1 MQRELVNFTIEEG
14 KIEEVKRIIKL
25 DNRLLNYKNE
35 KGRSLVFIAA
45 MEGHKDIL
53 SYLISEGSNI
63 HTSNKAGNTP
73 LVAAVV
79 KNHPDCVRLLV
90 EEGANPNSIYKHRRA
105 TMPIYNYA
113 VFHNLTEC
121 SEILRRTSG
130 INLEF
135 KDSVGISGYEINLFA
150 KDKGS
155 PYVKDIQKRLTIRF
169 RKRNRGRSKLFNKI
183 IK

>member
-45 MEGHKDIL
+45 MEGHKEIL

-63 HTSNKAGNTP
+63 HTSNKADNTP

-135 KDSVGISGYEINLFA
+135 KDSVGISGYEINLFS
-150 KDKGS
+150 KDQGS
-155 PYVKDIQKRLTIRF
+155 PYVKDILKRLTIRF
-169 RKRNRGRSKLFNKI
+169 RKINRGRSKLFNKI